1 MKTLSTVKSFG
12 GIQGVYSHA
21 SSCTNTEMSFSVFVP
36 PHKAGAKLPVLW
48 YLSGL
53 TCTHANVTEK
63 GEFRRACAE
72 NGIIFIAPDT
82 SPRGPD
88 LNGDNVADDPDG
100 AYDFGLGAG
109 FYVNASEAPFAA
121 HYQMRDYIEKE
132 LPTLIAAQFPAADM
146 SRQGITGHSM
156 GGHGALTIGLRNP
169 DVFKSI
175 SAFAPIVSPMDCPW
189 GEKALKG
196 YIGTDKALWREYD
209 ACALIEDGARAA
221 HILVDQ
227 GAADNFLDEQLKP
240 HLFTAVCKASG
251 QAVSLRLQAGYDH
264 SYYFVSSFMAEHVA
278 WHAQHL
284 TA

>member
-63 GEFRRACAE
+63 GGFRRACAE

-132 LPTLIAAQFPAADM
+132 LPALIAAQFPAADM
-146 SRQGITGHSM
+146 SK
-156 GGHGALTIGLRNP
+156 GLR
-169 DVFKSI
+169 
-175 SAFAPIVSPMDCPW
+175 AIVW
-189 GEKALKG
+189 AV
-196 YIGTDKALWREYD
+196 T
-209 ACALIEDGARAA
+209 AR
-221 HILVDQ
+221 
-227 GAADNFLDEQLKP
+227 
-240 HLFTAVCKASG
+240 
-251 QAVSLRLQAGYDH
+251 
-264 SYYFVSSFMAEHVA
+264 
-278 WHAQHL
+278 
-284 TA
+284 